1 LIKLPAAIAVPP
13 VAIKSSMIT
22 TLESEFK
29 AEISNSNISEPY
41 SSIYSSDTT
50 LHGSLFF
57 FLIGTKEIP
66 NLSAIIAPNI
76 NPRASIPAIA
86 VIFLSL

>member
-1 LIKLPAAIAVPP
+1 
-13 VAIKSSMIT
+13 M
-22 TLESEFK
+22 
-29 AEISNSNISEPY
+29 
-41 SSIYSSDTT
+41 YSSDIT